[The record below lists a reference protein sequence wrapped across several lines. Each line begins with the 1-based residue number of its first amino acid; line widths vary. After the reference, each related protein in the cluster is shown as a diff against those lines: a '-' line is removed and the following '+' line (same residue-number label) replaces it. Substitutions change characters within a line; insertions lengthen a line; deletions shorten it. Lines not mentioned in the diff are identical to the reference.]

1 MMLRAA
7 AFALI
12 AANVVFFAW
21 ARGWLAPVLPP
32 PHHGE
37 REPERLAAQ
46 VRPELVR
53 FVAAPAA
60 SAASAGARCLEA
72 GPFTDAEI
80 GGAETALRSAGV
92 PAAAWSRDEV
102 QQQPAWLVY
111 MGRFASAEALRTK
124 EEELRRLRLT
134 TFEELKAPPDLAPGL
149 ALSRHDSQAAADTA
163 LAQFAQRGVRT
174 ARVVALPPPPLQHW
188 LRAPQADAATQ
199 EKLGAL
205 GSPAFAPCQPRR

>member
-12 AANVVFFAW
+12 AANLVFFAW
-21 ARGWLAPVLPP
+21 ARGWLAPLLPP
-32 PHHGE
+32 PLHGE

-53 FVAAPAA
+53 FVAASAA
-60 SAASAGARCLEA
+60 SAAAAGMRCLEA

-80 GGAETALRSAGV
+80 GNAEAALRSAGV
-92 PAAAWSRDEV
+92 PASAWSREEV
-102 QQQPAWLVY
+102 QQQPVWLVY

-149 ALSRHDSQAAADTA
+149 ALSRHDTQAAADTA

-174 ARVVALPPPPLQHW
+174 AKVVALPPPPLQHW
-188 LRAPQADAATQ
+188 LRAPQADAAAQ
-199 EKLGAL
+199 EKLAAL
-205 GSPAFAPCQPRR
+205 GSPAFAPCQRR